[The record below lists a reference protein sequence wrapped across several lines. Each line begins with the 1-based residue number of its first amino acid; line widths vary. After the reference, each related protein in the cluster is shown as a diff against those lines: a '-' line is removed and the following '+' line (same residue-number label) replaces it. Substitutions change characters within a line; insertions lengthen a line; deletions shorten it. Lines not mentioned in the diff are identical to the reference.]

1 MSHDAQA
8 TSRKAST
15 CPRCRALNGS
25 GFDRCVRCGYG
36 LSSRAQLLERLGTH
50 VEGDALWGSK
60 FLILI
65 TVLVFAGQVWIGQ
78 MRSGQSAFAALTRG
92 STIVDAVRFGAVH
105 SSFVPYEPWRLLSAV
120 FVHSGIVHLLGNL
133 SFLTWLGRVAEPAI
147 GSSRFVLA
155 YIATGIAGFVA
166 SSAYGHLFEPYRGAP
181 TAGASGAVFGITGLV
196 LGMLYRQKNPQWKG
210 FAVQAVLFQLLIGF
224 AINQANLPIKINN
237 VAHIG
242 GLVIGLVFGAAYA
255 ARANLTR
262 RPTRTEFLLNVGAIV
277 GLLVCLA
284 SLVLA
289 QKSPFWRELEIATRA
304 R

>member
-1 MSHDAQA
+1 MSNDTQA
-8 TSRKAST
+8 ATRKTST

-36 LSSRAQLLERLGTH
+36 LSSRAQLLQRLGTR

-78 MRSGQSAFAALTRG
+78 VRSGQNALVALMRPT
-92 STIVDAVRFGAVH
+92 TVDAVRFGALHASLVL
-105 SSFVPYEPWRLLSAV
+105 YEPWRLVSAV
-120 FVHSGIVHLLGNL
+120 FVHFGTWHLLGNL
-133 SFLTWLGRVAEPAI
+133 FFLTWLGRVAEPAI
-147 GSSRFVLA
+147 GSARFVLA
-155 YIATGIAGFVA
+155 YITTGIAGFVA
-166 SSAYGHLFEPYRGAP
+166 STAYSIVLENFKGGL

-224 AINQANLPIKINN
+224 GINQANVGIMINN
-237 VAHIG
+237 SAHIG
-242 GLVIGLVFGAAYA
+242 GLVVGLMFGSAYA
-255 ARANLTR
+255 SRANLTR
-262 RPTRTEFLLNVGAIV
+262 DPTRAELLVNVGALV
-277 GLLVCLA
+277 GLLLCLV

-289 QKSPFWRELEIATRA
+289 QKSPLWRELEIVSRTR
-304 R
+304 